1 MKLELRLF
9 AAGFLLLLVIAASC
23 HQQAAASPMSPTPPC
38 TMAE

>member
-23 HQQAAASPMSPTPPC
+23 QHQAAASPLPAAAG
-38 TMAE
+38 TMAQ